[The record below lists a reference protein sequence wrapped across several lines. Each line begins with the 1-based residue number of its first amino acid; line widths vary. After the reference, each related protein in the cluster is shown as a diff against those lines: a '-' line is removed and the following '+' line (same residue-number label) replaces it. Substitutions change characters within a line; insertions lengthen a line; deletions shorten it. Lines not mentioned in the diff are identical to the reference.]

1 MIKILRIASLLAAA
15 AGVGLTAT
23 PASAQSTPT
32 TQATAN
38 ATIRKPLIISR
49 VSDMSFGQ
57 ILLGSG
63 TFTANVAVG
72 RDGTLTCPAPL
83 TCSGST
89 AAATYNVSGNKS
101 QQVNISADTA
111 LTLTSVNGTLTMAVN
126 APANV
131 ILTNSG
137 SPGTNFGIGGTLTLT
152 DQTPDGV
159 YSGTFNVTAN
169 YN

>member
-1 MIKILRIASLLAAA
+1 M
-15 AGVGLTAT
+15 GLTAA

-49 VSDMSFGQ
+49 VSDLSFGNV
-57 ILLGSG
+57 LLGSG
-63 TFTANVAVG
+63 TFTANVTVAQN
-72 RDGTLTCPAPL
+72 GTLTCPAPL

-101 QQVNISADTA
+101 QQVNITADTS
-111 LTLTSVNGTLTMAVN
+111 LTLTSANGTLTMAVN

-131 ILTNSG
+131 VLTNSG